1 MNKLYYSVYLLVMM
15 CLGINMIGLMMLF
28 IMVELIFLTLLD
40 LKKKLD
46 GDCVSGNKSERE
58 VCAIS

>member
-1 MNKLYYSVYLLVMM
+1 MM
-15 CLGINMIGLMMLF
+15 CLGINMIGSMMLF

>member
-1 MNKLYYSVYLLVMM
+1 MTD
-15 CLGINMIGLMMLF
+15 LMTLF
-28 IMVELIFLTLLD
+28 IVVELVFLTLLD

-46 GDCVSGNKSERE
+46 GDYIYGNKDETE

>member
-1 MNKLYYSVYLLVMM
+1 MYLLVMM
-15 CLGINMIGLMMLF
+15 CLGINGGF
-28 IMVELIFLTLLD
+28 DVTFHRGGSYFFFLD

-46 GDCVSGNKSERE
+46 GDCIFGNKNETE